1 MADATHT
8 ERKSCE
14 LRVRELAD
22 YMAASQQRRR
32 TVLRDVKFRPIA
44 RTLQHTE
51 ARTFLS
57 NWLREGHGDTSALTK
72 EAERMRARMATSD
85 FETNQNNSSADYI
98 DAFTAAFPEMGIPPC
113 EMHPA
118 TKGGVTLNGTRVVF
132 NPDVL
137 VTRTTKQNTRKLGAL
152 FLRYAKGKDLD
163 EAAALF
169 QSSFTFGYLSLAPFE
184 ENAEPERK
192 LCMTIDGYSGR
203 RNEAPG
209 NSVYRFNEM
218 KAACADIAERWASIQ
233 PPPGAVIQG

>member
-8 ERKSCE
+8 MRKACE

-44 RTLQHTE
+44 RTIQHTE
-51 ARTFLS
+51 ARVFLS
-57 NWLREGHGDTSALTK
+57 NWLRQGHGDTSALSR
-72 EAERMRARMATSD
+72 EAERLRGLMTTSD
-85 FETNQNNSSADYI
+85 FEASQHNSSADYI
-98 DAFTAAFPEMGIPPC
+98 DAFTAAFPEMGIPSC

-118 TKGGVTLNGTRVVF
+118 TKGAITLQGTKIVF

-137 VTRTTKQNTRKLGAL
+137 VTRTTKQNTRKLGAV
-152 FLRYAKGKDLD
+152 FLRYAKGKDLN
-163 EAAALF
+163 EEAALF
-169 QSSFTFGYLSLAPFE
+169 QSSFSFGYLSQTPFE
-184 ENAEPERK
+184 ENAAPERK

-209 NSVYRFNEM
+209 NAVYRFNEM
-218 KAACADIAERWASIQ
+218 TAACADIAERWASIQ
-233 PPPGAVIQG
+233 PPAGAVLA